1 MSGPLAIAAVSAV
14 LRDLLQTGM
23 TAMQL
28 ADSLQGTLSGDVA
41 VTVGAPDRV
50 TTQGTGAGTQL
61 NVFLYNVARNVGWAN
76 LGLPSRDTR
85 GDRIDNPVL
94 GLDLYYLLTAY
105 GAQDYDAEVLL
116 GGAMQV
122 LHDTPGLDRDEIRA
136 ALGTGLNLPKNVQFC
151 GLADQAESI
160 RITPL
165 PMSTEEIVRLWS
177 AFQSNYRPSVA
188 YLVTVLLLQSAKPA
202 RRALPVRGRNLYAVT
217 FRQPRVDRIERAD
230 DPTGAITSDA
240 TVRVYGANLDAPT
253 AQLLANGIDLSAG
266 ITSRG
271 PNELLFTLQQP
282 PGPQWPAGLYPGV
295 AGLQLIVPQV
305 MGTPPVAHTAVESNL
320 LPFLLAP
327 TIKAMKVGS
336 SVRVTGDIAIGKDQ
350 RVNLLL
356 NELGAPADR
365 PPRGYTFGAPAGNG
379 VTGNGVET
387 TTIDIPIAGVAAGT
401 YLARV
406 QVDGVESPLGVDANG
421 IYATPKVTL

>member
-28 ADSLQGTLSGDVA
+28 GDSLQGSLHGDVS
-41 VTVGAPDRV
+41 VSVGAPDRV
-50 TTQGTGAGTQL
+50 ATQGTGAGTQL

-105 GAQDYDAEVLL
+105 GMKDYDAEVLL

-122 LHDTPGLDRDEIRA
+122 LHDTPGLDRNEIRT
-136 ALGTGLNLPKNVQFC
+136 ALGTGLNLPKNVEFC
-151 GLADQAESI
+151 GLADQAEAI

-188 YLVTVLLLQSAKPA
+188 YLVTVVLMQSAKPTP
-202 RRALPVRGRNLYAVT
+202 RPLPVRGRNLYART
-217 FRQPRVDRIERAD
+217 FRQPRIDRIERAD
-230 DPTGAITSDA
+230 EPTGAITADA
-240 TVRVYGANLDAPT
+240 TVRVYGANLDVPLS
-253 AQLLANGIDLSAG
+253 QLLVNGLDLSAG
-266 ITSRG
+266 VTSRG
-271 PNELLFTLQQP
+271 PSELLFTLMQP
-282 PGPQWPAGLYPGV
+282 PGPQWPAGLHPGI
-295 AGLQLIVPQV
+295 AGLQLVVPQA
-305 MGTPPVAHTAVESNL
+305 MGTPPVVHAAVESNL

-327 TIKAMKVGS
+327 TIQVAKVGAK
-336 SVRVTGDIAIGKDQ
+336 VRVTSDIAIGKDQ

-356 NELGAPADR
+356 NELGAPANR
-365 PPRGYTFGAPAGNG
+365 PPHGYSFGAPAGNG
-379 VTGNGVET
+379 VTGAAVET
-387 TTIDIPIAGVAAGT
+387 TTIDVPVTGVVAGD

-406 QVDGVESPLGVDANG
+406 QVDGVESPLVVDGSGV
-421 IYATPKVTL
+421 YATPKVTL